1 MINMK
6 QMNRKLNITMLVG
19 VAILAIMCW
28 RADKISDGLRMQIEQ
43 QEQRYIMEMDSIYC
57 VIDSINTRC
66 VERGCG
72 RSPIQKI
79 DDFIN
84 EVDSLISAI
93 MFVESSYRPNAY
105 NATSGATG
113 CMQIMP
119 VMVDEVNRIL
129 GLDEYDLED
138 RWCCD
143 RSVEMFLVWKNHHHA
158 NSDWETIA
166 RHWWGGPK
174 WGEHAISDFYWEK
187 VESALNS

>member
-1 MINMK
+1 
-6 QMNRKLNITMLVG
+6 MNRKIN
-19 VAILAIMCW
+19 LAIMAGALLMLIMSW
-28 RADKISDGLRMQIEQ
+28 RADKSINNLEKQIQQ
-43 QEQRYIMEMDSIYC
+43 QEQRHIMELDSVNC

-119 VMVDEVNRIL
+119 VMVAEVNRIIGHEKYTL
-129 GLDEYDLED
+129 QD
-138 RWCCD
+138 RWNCET
-143 RSVEMFLVWKNHHHA
+143 SVDMFLVWKNHHHA
-158 NSDWETIA
+158 HSDWETIA

-174 WGEHAISDFYWEK
+174 WGEHAISDFYWDK